1 VKVFGFAAWS
11 GSGKTTLM
19 ERLIPLFVARGL
31 RVSVIKHAHH
41 GFDVDQPGKDSF
53 RHRQAGA
60 SEVLVSSGARWAL
73 MHELRGA
80 PELGLTEL
88 IDRLSPCDLLLIE
101 GFKREPVPRIE
112 VHRQA
117 TGAPLLYPDDANIL
131 AVASDVALEAPIPVF
146 ALDDPA
152 ALADFLLAQPDW
164 HRA

>member
-1 VKVFGFAAWS
+1 
-11 GSGKTTLM
+11 M

-60 SEVLVSSGARWAL
+60 AEVLVGSRMRWAL
-73 MHELRGA
+73 MHELRDE
-80 PELGLTEL
+80 PEPGLAAL
-88 IDRLSPCDLLLIE
+88 MARLSPCDLVLIE

-117 TGAPLLYPDDANIL
+117 TGAPLLYRDDPNIV
-131 AVASDVALEAPIPVF
+131 AIASDVALDAPIPVF
-146 ALDDPA
+146 HLDDYG
-152 ALADFLLAQPDW
+152 ALAGFLLAQPDF
-164 HRA
+164 RPA